1 MPPTISAASQALG
14 RVLMSVIFILS
25 GYGKLNAPDATIAYF
40 TKLALP
46 LPTLAYY
53 LTVAVEFGGG
63 LLMLIGLQTRLVALV
78 LAAWCIATG
87 LLVHFHPGD
96 EAQMIQYLKNLA
108 MCGGFLQL
116 FATGGGAWSLDA
128 MVGRR
133 KV

>member
-1 MPPTISAASQALG
+1 MPPITSAAAQALG
-14 RVLMSVIFILS
+14 RLLMSVIFILS
-25 GYGKLNAPDATIAYF
+25 GYAKLNAPEATQAY
-40 TKLALP
+40 LQHLDLP
-46 LPTLAYY
+46 LPQLAYY

-96 EAQMIQYLKNLA
+96 QAQMTHYFKNLA

-116 FATGGGAWSLDA
+116 FAVGGGAWSLDA
-128 MVGRR
+128 VVGRR
-133 KV
+133 KI